1 MANAFDAALRGV
13 PVLVYGDGSTVR
25 DYVFIDDIVPVV
37 QRSVEDPSFAD
48 LVNVGTG
55 VGTRLDELLACVR
68 EVTGLELPED
78 RRSVRT
84 HDIPQ
89 IILDTSRLR
98 AAMPAYDP
106 RPLRDGLALTWQAL
120 LDEHDRAP

>member
-1 MANAFDAALRGV
+1 VANAFDAALRGV

-48 LVNVGTG
+48 LVNVGPG
-55 VGTRLDELLACVR
+55 VGTRLDELLGCVR

-89 IILDTSRLR
+89 IILDTGRLR

-106 RPLRDGLALTWQAL
+106 RPLCDGLALTWQAL